1 MTAGGIAIRA
11 EGLGKSYPVYGG
23 PADLA
28 VELLTGRNRHTEH
41 PALRGV
47 SFEMARGECVG
58 IIGPNGAGKSTLLKL
73 IAGTLTPTSGT
84 LEVNGRISAILELG
98 TGFHPEYSGRE
109 NVFLGGMCLGMGR
122 AEIAR
127 KFDWI
132 VDFAELGP
140 VIDKPFKTYSSGM
153 QARLTFATAISIDPE
168 ILIIDEALA
177 AGDAYFVVKCGRR
190 VREIVASGA
199 TVLFVSHST
208 HQVATLCSRAI
219 WIEEGRVREIG
230 EAIEVCRRYDY
241 AVHERISGGAGRTLA
256 LPAAPAALTGGL
268 APSTE
273 GALPALIG
281 IEAVHDEIY
290 RRGPARIEAVRW
302 LDAQGRP
309 AGQVMTL
316 DAVTLEVEYSCDAP
330 AQVEGSFGLS
340 LAINRRHDLLP
351 VAMFSTVNP
360 VRDEEMRDYQ
370 AAPFRT
376 PIRRRGILA
385 AHFPRFELL
394 AGEYLLSLAIQE
406 NEPGLVEF
414 HEYHHLR
421 YRILVLRAGYPSGAI
436 YQPHVEWTHR
446 DAPGDSG
453 AKPDGADV
461 GPD

>member
-1 MTAGGIAIRA
+1 LSEVAIRA
-11 EGLGKSYPVYGG
+11 EGLSKSYPVYRG

-28 VELLTGRNRHTEH
+28 VELLTGRSRHTEH
-41 PALRGV
+41 HALRDV

-58 IIGPNGAGKSTLLKL
+58 IVGPNGAGKSTLLKL
-73 IAGTLTPTSGT
+73 IAGTLTPTSGR

-98 TGFHPEYSGRE
+98 TGFHPDYSGRE

-177 AGDAYFVVKCGRR
+177 AGDSYFVVKCGRR

-219 WIEEGRVREIG
+219 WIEQGRMREIG

-241 AVHERISGGAGRTLA
+241 AVHERISGGSGRTVA
-256 LPAAPAALTGGL
+256 LPPPPAEMTAGLVPATG
-268 APSTE
+268 AD
-273 GALPALIG
+273 LPALAG
-281 IEAVHDEIY
+281 LKAVHDEIY

-302 LDAQGRP
+302 LDARGRP
-309 AGQVMTL
+309 VDELLTL
-316 DAVTLEVEYSCDAP
+316 DAVTLEVEYACDAP
-330 AQVEGSFGLS
+330 EQVANSFGLS

-360 VRDEEMRDYQ
+360 VRDEELRNYA

-376 PIRRRGILA
+376 PIRRRGVLV

-394 AGEYLLSLAIQE
+394 AGEYLLSVAIQE

-421 YRILVLRAGYPSGAI
+421 YLIRVRRAGYPSGAI
-436 YQPHVEWTHR
+436 FEPHVEWAHR
-446 DAPGDSG
+446 DAAPLAQDS
-453 AKPDGADV
+453 AA
-461 GPD
+461 